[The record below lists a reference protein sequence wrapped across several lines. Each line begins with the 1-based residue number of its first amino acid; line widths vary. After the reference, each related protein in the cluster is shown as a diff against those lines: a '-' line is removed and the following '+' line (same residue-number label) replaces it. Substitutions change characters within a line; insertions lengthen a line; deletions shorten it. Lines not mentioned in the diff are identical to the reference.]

1 MLALSLLL
9 LPLCGLPV
17 SARGIYT
24 RDSLLQYK
32 RQTATCESTYGAGS
46 EPCGSED
53 SGFCFS
59 PSQGQTCCA
68 TDSGFCDA
76 GRYCAPVAGF
86 CCLEGEDLETCAKN
100 AGFEL
105 PLSASSASASAS
117 AAATT
122 AISTFMTSAMAT
134 TSTSASLMALGSSE
148 VVTVSG
154 PTETVVPILKQSPVA
169 TMTEIQNVTCGFA
182 TVSNSMTTPAAAMP
196 SIMSASP
203 FPVMTIP
210 TTPNVQSVPT
220 AVSNSNG
227 TSPTT
232 HPLVEV
238 SFAVRRTCTSI
249 GVTRMVAVI
258 AASVMFW

>member
-9 LPLCGLPV
+9 LPLCGLSV
-17 SARGIYT
+17 SARGIHT

-46 EPCGSED
+46 EPCGGED

-100 AGFEL
+100 AGFEV
-105 PLSASSASASAS
+105 PLSASSASTP
-117 AAATT
+117 AAATAT
-122 AISTFMTSAMAT
+122 SMTSTMA
-134 TSTSASLMALGSSE
+134 STSASLAPLGSSE
-148 VVTVSG
+148 VVTVPG
-154 PTETVVPILKQSPVA
+154 PTETVIPILKQSTMA
-169 TMTEIQNVTCGFA
+169 TMTQMQNVTCGFA
-182 TVSNSMTTPAAAMP
+182 AAATSMTTPPAAGSSM
-196 SIMSASP
+196 MSASP
-203 FPVMTIP
+203 FPTMTIP

-220 AVSNSNG
+220 AISNTNG
-227 TSPTT
+227 TSPT

-238 SFAVRRTCTSI
+238 SFAVRQTCTSA
-249 GVTRMVAVI
+249 GLTRMVAVI
-258 AASVMFW
+258 AALIVLW